1 MATTRYKNPDTGLW
15 DEINAPKLETP
26 RKINGVEFDG
36 SKDITIPTPPTAHT
50 HTKDQVGLPN
60 VDNTADSNKNVLSAT
75 KLTAKRIIALTGAV
89 QGQVEFDGSA
99 NVNIVTTGGATAPP
113 NMIQGI
119 LSSAPSGTST
129 TITVSPE
136 FAIYDVAMGTS
147 GLTISLALDS
157 ATQALSAG
165 KMLTI
170 EVHINKPLALLNI
183 TFSGNIIW
191 VTPQDFSTVG
201 TYVVALRTQNSGSSW
216 KANIAYKY

>member
-1 MATTRYKNPDTGLW
+1 MATARYKNPDTGLW
-15 DEINAPKLETP
+15 DEINAPMLETP

-36 SKDITIPTPPTAHT
+36 SKDITIPTPPTDHK

-60 VDNTADSNKNVLSAT
+60 VDDTADSNKNVLSAT
-75 KLTAKRIIALTGAV
+75 KLTTKRIIALTGAV

-113 NMIQGI
+113 NMLQGI

-157 ATQALSAG
+157 AMQTLSVD

-170 EVHINKPLALLNI
+170 EVHVTKPIAPLNI
-183 TFSGNIIW
+183 TFAGNITW
-191 VTPQDFSTVG
+191 VTPQDFSAAG

-216 KANIAYKY
+216 KANIAYRY